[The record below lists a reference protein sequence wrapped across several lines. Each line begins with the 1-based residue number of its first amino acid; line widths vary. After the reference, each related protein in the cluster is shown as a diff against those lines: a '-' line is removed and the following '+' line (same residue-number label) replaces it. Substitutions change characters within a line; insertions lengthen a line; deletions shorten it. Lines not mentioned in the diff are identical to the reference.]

1 MGDQVSDAS
10 IVSHLASLEVPGGE
24 SWHNAGGAAAA
35 ALSAANITASEKR
48 VKRLKAAA
56 PPPRRPLRRRH
67 LLPRRTAVAAAP
79 RAAASASIVLIAGSQ
94 TGADRAS
101 LEAARAAGIATAG
114 VAPQGWKT
122 ERGTEQAVLEA
133 LGLQEGSG
141 GYAAADKAN
150 VKQCDAVLAFRFRV
164 PKTGRG
170 AEKTVHCART
180 AGTYEHVEL
189 AWPPAGVVSEALE
202 PLAPGGRP
210 VLVVWDLQRAERAA
224 RRRPRRLVRR
234 FDKTADGRGP
244 PRRHLGAKRL
254 MVTGRSA
261 PRRRV
266 GRPPASRSGRCWRWR
281 SRR

>member
-1 MGDQVSDAS
+1 MAEVSDAT
-10 IVSHLASLEVPGGE
+10 IISHLASLEVPGGE
-24 SWHNAGGAAAA
+24 SWHTRPVAQLRA

-56 PPPRRPLRRRH
+56 AAPP
-67 LLPRRTAVAAAP
+67 AAAP
-79 RAAASASIVLIAGSQ
+79 AAAAAAVAPRATASTSIDLLIAGSQ

-114 VAPQGWKT
+114 VVPQGWKT

-189 AWPPAGVVSEALE
+189 AWPPAAVVSEALE

-210 VLVVWDLQRAERAA
+210 VLVVWDLSSENAPRAA
-224 RRRPRRLVRR
+224 TDLVA
-234 FDKTADGRGP
+234 FLKQVP
-244 PRRHLGAKRL
+244 GAKRL
-254 MVTGRSA
+254 MVTG
-261 PRRRV
+261 
-266 GRPPASRSGRCWRWR
+266 PAASTQPAAGEHIGAMLAMAFAQMK
-281 SRR
+281 

>member
-1 MGDQVSDAS
+1 MGEVSDS
-10 IVSHLASLEVPGGE
+10 TIVSHLKSLEVPGGE
-24 SWHNAGGAAAA
+24 SWHTRPVAQLRA

-56 PPPRRPLRRRH
+56 AAPP
-67 LLPRRTAVAAAP
+67 AAAPAPAAAAVP

-189 AWPPAGVVSEALE
+189 AWPPAAVVSEALE

-210 VLVVWDLQRAERAA
+210 VLVVWDLSSENAPRAA
-224 RRRPRRLVRR
+224 TDLVA
-234 FDKTADGRGP
+234 FLKQVP
-244 PRRHLGAKRL
+244 GAKRL
-254 MVTGRSA
+254 MVTG
-261 PRRRV
+261 
-266 GRPPASRSGRCWRWR
+266 PAASTQPAAGEQIGAMLAMAFAQMD
-281 SRR
+281 

>member
-1 MGDQVSDAS
+1 MGEVSDS
-10 IVSHLASLEVPGGE
+10 TIVSHLKSLEVPGGE
-24 SWHNAGGAAAA
+24 SWHTRPVAQLRA
-35 ALSAANITASEKR
+35 ALSAANITTSEKR

-56 PPPRRPLRRRH
+56 AAPPAAAPAP
-67 LLPRRTAVAAAP
+67 AAAAAAP
-79 RAAASASIVLIAGSQ
+79 RAATSASIDLLIAGSQ

-189 AWPPAGVVSEALE
+189 AWPPAAVVSEALE

-210 VLVVWDLQRAERAA
+210 VLVVWDLSSENAPRAA
-224 RRRPRRLVRR
+224 AELVAFLKR
-234 FDKTADGRGP
+234 T
-244 PRRHLGAKRL
+244 GAKRL
-254 MVTGRSA
+254 MVTG
-261 PRRRV
+261 
-266 GRPPASRSGRCWRWR
+266 PAASTQPAAGEHIGAMLAMAFAQMD
-281 SRR
+281 

>member
-1 MGDQVSDAS
+1 MGEVSDS
-10 IVSHLASLEVPGGE
+10 TIVSHLKSLEVPGGE
-24 SWHNAGGAAAA
+24 SWHTRPVAQLRA

-56 PPPRRPLRRRH
+56 AAPP
-67 LLPRRTAVAAAP
+67 AAAPAPAAAAVP

-210 VLVVWDLQRAERAA
+210 VLVVWDLSSENAPRAA
-224 RRRPRRLVRR
+224 GDLVAFIKR
-234 FDKTADGRGP
+234 
-244 PRRHLGAKRL
+244 GAKRL
-254 MVTGRSA
+254 MVTG
-261 PRRRV
+261 
-266 GRPPASRSGRCWRWR
+266 PAASTQPAAGEQIGAMLTMAFAQMK
-281 SRR
+281 

>member
-1 MGDQVSDAS
+1 MAHKAS
-10 IVSHLASLEVPGGE
+10 CAAARGALGGE
-24 SWHNAGGAAAA
+24 YHGEREARQEIEGGSRRTAAAAPAAAA
-35 ALSAANITASEKR
+35 A
-48 VKRLKAAA
+48 
-56 PPPRRPLRRRH
+56 
-67 LLPRRTAVAAAP
+67 AVAP
-79 RAAASASIVLIAGSQ
+79 RATASTSIDLLIAGSQ

-189 AWPPAGVVSEALE
+189 AWPPAAVVSEALE

-210 VLVVWDLQRAERAA
+210 VLVVWDLSSENAPRAA
-224 RRRPRRLVRR
+224 AELVAFLKRLV
-234 FDKTADGRGP
+234 
-244 PRRHLGAKRL
+244 AKRL
-254 MVTGRSA
+254 MVTGA
-261 PRRRV
+261 RRV
-266 GRPPASRSGRCWRWR
+266 DAGDAAAGEHIGAMLAMAFAQMK
-281 SRR
+281 

>member
-1 MGDQVSDAS
+1 MGEVSDS
-10 IVSHLASLEVPGGE
+10 TILSHLKSLEVPGGE
-24 SWHNAGGAAAA
+24 SWHAMPVARLRA

-56 PPPRRPLRRRH
+56 AAPPSAAPAPAAAAPH
-67 LLPRRTAVAAAP
+67 AAVAAAP

-189 AWPPAGVVSEALE
+189 AWPPAAVVSEALE

-210 VLVVWDLQRAERAA
+210 VLVVWDISSENAARAA
-224 RRRPRRLVRR
+224 AELVV
-234 FDKTADGRGP
+234 FLKNT
-244 PRRHLGAKRL
+244 GAKRL
-254 MVTGRSA
+254 MVTG
-261 PRRRV
+261 
-266 GRPPASRSGRCWRWR
+266 PAASTQPGAGEQIGAMLTMAFAENK
-281 SRR
+281 

>member
-1 MGDQVSDAS
+1 MGDQVSDAT
-10 IVSHLASLEVPGGE
+10 IISHLASLEVPGGE
-24 SWHNAGGAAAA
+24 SWHAMPVARLRA
-35 ALSAANITASEKR
+35 ALSAATITASEKR

-56 PPPRRPLRRRH
+56 AAPP
-67 LLPRRTAVAAAP
+67 AAAPAPAAAAAVP

-202 PLAPGGRP
+202 PLAPGGRS
-210 VLVVWDLQRAERAA
+210 VLVVWDISSENAARAA
-224 RRRPRRLVRR
+224 SELVVFLKR
-234 FDKTADGRGP
+234 TV
-244 PRRHLGAKRL
+244 AKRL
-254 MVTGRSA
+254 MVTG
-261 PRRRV
+261 
-266 GRPPASRSGRCWRWR
+266 PAASTQPAAGEQIGAMLAMAFAQMK
-281 SRR
+281 

>member
-1 MGDQVSDAS
+1 MGEVSDS
-10 IVSHLASLEVPGGE
+10 TIVSHLKSLEVPGGE
-24 SWHNAGGAAAA
+24 SWHTRPVAQLRA

-56 PPPRRPLRRRH
+56 AAPP
-67 LLPRRTAVAAAP
+67 AAAP
-79 RAAASASIVLIAGSQ
+79 AAAAAAVAPRATASTSIDLLIAGSQ

-189 AWPPAGVVSEALE
+189 AWPPAAVVSEALE

-210 VLVVWDLQRAERAA
+210 VLVVWDISSENAARAA
-224 RRRPRRLVRR
+224 AELVV
-234 FDKTADGRGP
+234 FLKKT
-244 PRRHLGAKRL
+244 GAKRL
-254 MVTGRSA
+254 MVTG
-261 PRRRV
+261 
-266 GRPPASRSGRCWRWR
+266 PAASTQPGAGEQIGAMLTMAFAENK
-281 SRR
+281 

>member
-1 MGDQVSDAS
+1 MGDQVSDAT
-10 IVSHLASLEVPGGE
+10 IISHLASLEVPGGE
-24 SWHNAGGAAAA
+24 SWHAMPVARLRA

-56 PPPRRPLRRRH
+56 AAPP
-67 LLPRRTAVAAAP
+67 AAAPAPAAAAVP

-210 VLVVWDLQRAERAA
+210 VLVVWDLSSENAPRAA
-224 RRRPRRLVRR
+224 GDLVAFIKR
-234 FDKTADGRGP
+234 
-244 PRRHLGAKRL
+244 GAKRL
-254 MVTGRSA
+254 MVTG
-261 PRRRV
+261 
-266 GRPPASRSGRCWRWR
+266 PAASTQPAAGEQIGAMLTMAFAQMK
-281 SRR
+281 

>member
-1 MGDQVSDAS
+1 MGEVSDS
-10 IVSHLASLEVPGGE
+10 TIVSHLKSLEVPGGE
-24 SWHNAGGAAAA
+24 SWHTRPVAQLRA

-56 PPPRRPLRRRH
+56 AAPP
-67 LLPRRTAVAAAP
+67 AAAP
-79 RAAASASIVLIAGSQ
+79 AAAAAAVAPRATASTSIDLLIAGSQ

-180 AGTYEHVEL
+180 AGTYEQVEL
-189 AWPPAGVVSEALE
+189 AWPPAGVISEALE

-210 VLVVWDLQRAERAA
+210 VLVVWDISSENAARAA
-224 RRRPRRLVRR
+224 AELVV
-234 FDKTADGRGP
+234 FLKKT
-244 PRRHLGAKRL
+244 GAKRL
-254 MVTGRSA
+254 MVTG
-261 PRRRV
+261 
-266 GRPPASRSGRCWRWR
+266 PAASTQPGAGEQIGAMLTMAFAENK
-281 SRR
+281 

>member
-1 MGDQVSDAS
+1 MGDQVSDAT
-10 IVSHLASLEVPGGE
+10 IISHLASLEVPGGE
-24 SWHNAGGAAAA
+24 SWHAMPVARLRA
-35 ALSAANITASEKR
+35 ALSAATITASEKR

-56 PPPRRPLRRRH
+56 AAPP
-67 LLPRRTAVAAAP
+67 AAAPAPAAAAAVP

-189 AWPPAGVVSEALE
+189 AWPPAAVVSEALE

-210 VLVVWDLQRAERAA
+210 VLVVWDLSSENAPRAA
-224 RRRPRRLVRR
+224 GDLVD
-234 FDKTADGRGP
+234 FVGRV
-244 PRRHLGAKRL
+244 GAKRL
-254 MVTGRSA
+254 MVTG
-261 PRRRV
+261 
-266 GRPPASRSGRCWRWR
+266 PAASTQPAAGEQIGAMLAMAFAQMK
-281 SRR
+281 

>member
-1 MGDQVSDAS
+1 MGEVSDS
-10 IVSHLASLEVPGGE
+10 TIVSHLKSLEVPGGE
-24 SWHNAGGAAAA
+24 SWHTRPVAQLRA

-56 PPPRRPLRRRH
+56 AAPPAAAPAPA
-67 LLPRRTAVAAAP
+67 AVAAAP
-79 RAAASASIVLIAGSQ
+79 RAAASASLVLIAGSQ

-189 AWPPAGVVSEALE
+189 AWPPAAVVSEALE

-210 VLVVWDLQRAERAA
+210 VLVVWDLSSENAPRAA
-224 RRRPRRLVRR
+224 AELVAFLKRLV
-234 FDKTADGRGP
+234 
-244 PRRHLGAKRL
+244 AKRL
-254 MVTGRSA
+254 MVTG
-261 PRRRV
+261 
-266 GRPPASRSGRCWRWR
+266 PAASTQPAAGEHIGAMLAMAFAQMK
-281 SRR
+281 

>member
-1 MGDQVSDAS
+1 MAEVSDAT
-10 IVSHLASLEVPGGE
+10 IISHLASLEVPGGE
-24 SWHNAGGAAAA
+24 SWHTRPVAQLRA

-56 PPPRRPLRRRH
+56 AAPPAAAPAPA
-67 LLPRRTAVAAAP
+67 AVAAAP
-79 RAAASASIVLIAGSQ
+79 RAAASASLVLIAGSQ

-180 AGTYEHVEL
+180 AGAYEHVEL
-189 AWPPAGVVSEALE
+189 AWPPAAVVSEALE
-202 PLAPGGRP
+202 PLKPGGRP
-210 VLVVWDLQRAERAA
+210 VLVVWDLSAQNAPRAA
-224 RRRPRRLVRR
+224 GDLVDFVRR
-234 FDKTADGRGP
+234 Y
-244 PRRHLGAKRL
+244 GAKKL
-254 MVTGRSA
+254 MVTG
-261 PRRRV
+261 
-266 GRPPASRSGRCWRWR
+266 PAASTQPAAGEQIRAMLAMAFAQMS
-281 SRR
+281 

>member
-1 MGDQVSDAS
+1 MGDQVSDAT
-10 IVSHLASLEVPGGE
+10 IISHLASLEVPGGE
-24 SWHNAGGAAAA
+24 SWHAMPVARLRA

-56 PPPRRPLRRRH
+56 AVPPAAAPAP
-67 LLPRRTAVAAAP
+67 AAAAAAP
-79 RAAASASIVLIAGSQ
+79 RAAASASIVLLIAGSQ

-189 AWPPAGVVSEALE
+189 CLLYTSPS
-202 PLAPGGRP
+202 
-210 VLVVWDLQRAERAA
+210 
-224 RRRPRRLVRR
+224 PR
-234 FDKTADGRGP
+234 DGLLSRMP
-244 PRRHLGAKRL
+244 S
-254 MVTGRSA
+254 SA
-261 PRRRV
+261 
-266 GRPPASRSGRCWRWR
+266 
-281 SRR
+281 